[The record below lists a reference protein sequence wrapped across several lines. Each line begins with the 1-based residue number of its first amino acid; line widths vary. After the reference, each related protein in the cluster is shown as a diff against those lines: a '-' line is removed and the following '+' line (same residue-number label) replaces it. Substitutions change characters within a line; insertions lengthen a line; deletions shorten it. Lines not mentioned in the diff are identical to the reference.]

1 MENQNNFRT
10 SDLKLF
16 SFIKTVSPESFIGI
30 NRDSRNKVAFIFRN
44 SKKLDQQVES
54 YWKGEKF
61 MISPLQLGL
70 NLDVGKTLIFGNSKD

>member
-1 MENQNNFRT
+1 MENQSNYRT

-30 NRDSRNKVAFIFRN
+30 NRDSRNKVSFIFKN
-44 SKKLDQQVES
+44 SKKLTQQIED
-54 YWKGEKF
+54 YWKDKKF

-70 NLDVGKTLIFGNSKD
+70 NLDVGKTLIFGNSKS